1 MQLSAIYS
9 FSLLVDVGFRLWFA
23 AELGSKARQAQA
35 EARHRASETQL
46 AARQILTDARRVDHD
61 ARMLSR
67 DCVECRVLAVPKRKG
82 EHPKSSKH
90 GPGRPGVIAGA
101 AVRFWHPGMEG
112 QQLCERRPR
121 LELQVTSR
129 PLLADNGKLHWDGQP
144 LSAGLLKG
152 TTTLARLVRSHC
164 RLLPAVPAQVP
175 SLELKDLEGP
185 NPSRLDAAWRS
196 VMALATVVRLN
207 TQYTVRRRAKCRSLG
222 FAEPA
227 PSRDSPLPRT

>member
-1 MQLSAIYS
+1 MQ
-9 FSLLVDVGFRLWFA
+9 FSIFCLQQLVYVGFRWWFA
-23 AELGSKARQAQA
+23 AERGPKARQTQP

-129 PLLADNGKLHWDGQP
+129 PLLADNGKLHWVGQP
-144 LSAGLLKG
+144 LSAGFLKG
-152 TTTLARLVRSHC
+152 TTALGRSHC
-164 RLLPAVPAQVP
+164 RLLSAVVLAQVL
-175 SLELKDLEGP
+175 SLELKDLKG
-185 NPSRLDAAWRS
+185 RIRYGW
-196 VMALATVVRLN
+196 MQHALSTVVRLN
-207 TQYTVRRRAKCRSLG
+207 TQYEARRRPKCRSLG

-227 PSRDSPLPRT
+227 PSRDPPLPRT